1 MHPGGPMG
9 PPGSIGTIMR
19 HPDGLG
25 NKPVNNIIY
34 ELTGKFILE
43 QDKDI
48 EIERLSTTCQAL
60 NNKIAKTM
68 DLEQDIDVLNNR
80 LTDSEMVR
88 A

>member
-1 MHPGGPMG
+1 MH
-9 PPGSIGTIMR
+9 

-25 NKPVNNIIY
+25 GRPVNNIIF
-34 ELTGKFILE
+34 ELTGKYITE

-80 LTDSEMVR
+80 LADSEMVR
-88 A
+88 AQLANEING

>member
-1 MHPGGPMG
+1 MG
-9 PPGSIGTIMR
+9 PPGSIIR
-19 HPDGLG
+19 HPDGLQG
-25 NKPVNNIIY
+25 KPVNNIIY
-34 ELTGKFILE
+34 ELTGKFIQD

-80 LTDSEMVR
+80 LSDSEMVR